1 MGRHRGGARL
11 KGIHQRRHVIG
22 KIGWICESNRG
33 GRARSGNTAASGG
46 KDQNVANTLHA
57 RARCRPP
64 ARSAGHGGRPG
75 IARSANRRST
85 QPNKHLRPWRTP
97 QPAIKNNPQWL
108 PPLEPNRPD
117 VKLRIIGEHRS
128 NTRHH
133 GGTSCTPALH
143 VVAGTLAGYPL
154 TRTVRQRGAAVQT
167 HRKFDA
173 HPGQTVLHPLHETD
187 VDFSGLRLHEPGFD
201 GDPGAQQG
209 VGALATYTRI
219 GILYGEN
226 HARDT
231 RFDQRIHAG
240 GCATEMAARLEC
252 YICSRTRNWLLRR
265 AQRRHFRVRLPSTL
279 MPAFRDDPLA
289 FRYDTANAGIWM
301 SCLETPLGE
310 RQCTRH
316 RQSIEFRKHYITASQ
331 RP

>member
-1 MGRHRGGARL
+1 VGRDRGGARL
-11 KGIHQRRHVIG
+11 KGIHQRRYVIG
-22 KIGWICESNRG
+22 EIGWFCESNRG
-33 GRARSGNTAASGG
+33 GRARSVNTAASGG
-46 KDQNVANTLHA
+46 KDQNVAYTLNA
-57 RARCRPP
+57 RAHC
-64 ARSAGHGGRPG
+64 ARRRKRDTGA
-75 IARSANRRST
+75 ARNANRRST

-117 VKLRIIGEHRS
+117 VKLRIIREHRS

-143 VVAGTLAGYPL
+143 VIAGTLAGYPL
-154 TRTVRQRGAAVQT
+154 ARTIRQRCAAVQT

-173 HPGQTVLHPLHETD
+173 HPGQTVFHPLHETD

-240 GCATEMAARLEC
+240 GRATEMAARLEC
-252 YICSRTRNWLLRR
+252 YICSRTRNRLLRR